1 MNAFIPAS
9 GSELNKILRL
19 ITDFMRS
26 QLSLYTWPLGSD
38 SINIGLSQ
46 IFFVFGQFMMSE
58 EKSSSQSLSADK
70 SSPNLVKIPVTILT
84 GFLGA
89 GKTTLLSRLVRE
101 CSDKRIAVIQN
112 EVSEEMGIE
121 SAVVTDS
128 NGNILPDFFELPN
141 GCICCTAKD
150 DIVTALDT
158 IVSLGRERIDAVVV
172 ETTGVADPCSV
183 AEIFWVDSELCSS
196 VYLDGIVAVVDCANF
211 SSIIKEDHILDHG
224 DIGRRQVAV
233 ADRILMNKTD
243 LVDPGSVKATREL
256 INSINPS
263 AEVLMTERAAVDPNW
278 VLSIGSF
285 GRPPH
290 LDDEDHMHQVS
301 KVDHVF
307 VSLPE
312 AVVDKT
318 LLDKIIG
325 DLLWESACGSVYRA
339 KGLFRSRPSKEW
351 HALQAVGA
359 LFETNPLPAADQ
371 IDLNRESCNAKFLFI
386 GKNLDPKSI
395 KNRIVSCIVSSS
407 SA

>member
-1 MNAFIPAS
+1 MI
-9 GSELNKILRL
+9 
-19 ITDFMRS
+19 
-26 QLSLYTWPLGSD
+26 
-38 SINIGLSQ
+38 
-46 IFFVFGQFMMSE
+46 SE
-58 EKSSSQSLSADK
+58 EKSSSQSLLADESSA
-70 SSPNLVKIPVTILT
+70 NLAKLPVTILT

-89 GKTTLLSRLVRE
+89 GKTTLLSRLVKE
-101 CSDKRIAVIQN
+101 FSDKRIAVIQN

-128 NGNILPDFFELPN
+128 NGKILPEFFELPN
-141 GCICCTAKD
+141 GCICCTSKD
-150 DIVTALDT
+150 DIVTALDA

-211 SSIIKEDHILDHG
+211 AHIIKEDHMLDHG

-233 ADRILMNKTD
+233 ADRILINKTD
-243 LVDPGSVKATREL
+243 LVDPESVKETREL

-263 AEVLMTERAAVDPNW
+263 AEVLVTERAAVDPNW

-290 LDDEDHMHQVS
+290 LEDGNHMHQVS

-307 VSLPE
+307 ISYPD

-318 LLDKIIG
+318 LLDKAIG
-325 DLLWESACGSVYRA
+325 DLLWESACGPVYRA
-339 KGLFRSRPSKEW
+339 KGLFRSWPSKEW

-371 IDLNRESCNAKFLFI
+371 VDLNRESGNAKFLFI
-386 GKNLDPKSI
+386 GKNLDPTGIRNSI
-395 KNRIVSCIVSSS
+395 SSCIVSSS
-407 SA
+407 SAYWAISEYPPRHMVDSR